1 VKLRRSSVLLL
12 AAGTLVLTA
21 CGNLA
26 PPAKELA
33 DEMVDT
39 LRVDGQP
46 LPDSVKACMKDEIA
60 GFELTESEAT
70 GFNDFDDVAAKAAEG
85 QEQAKQILQ
94 RFQDALAAC
103 NSPG

>member
-1 VKLRRSSVLLL
+1 ML

-39 LRVDGQP
+39 LDVSDA
-46 LPDSVKACMKDEIA
+46 VKACMKDEIE

-70 GFNDFDDVAAKAAEG
+70 GFTDFDEVAAKAAEG
-85 QEQAKQILQ
+85 QEQARQIMQ
-94 RFQDALAAC
+94 RFEETLAAC
-103 NSPG
+103 NAAR

>member
-1 VKLRRSSVLLL
+1 ML

-39 LRVDGQP
+39 LDV
-46 LPDSVKACMKDEIA
+46 PDSVKACMKDEIA

-70 GFNDFDDVAAKAAEG
+70 GFTDFDDVATKAADG
-85 QEQAKQILQ
+85 QEQAKQIMQ
-94 RFQDALAAC
+94 RFEDTLAAC
-103 NSPG
+103 NAPG